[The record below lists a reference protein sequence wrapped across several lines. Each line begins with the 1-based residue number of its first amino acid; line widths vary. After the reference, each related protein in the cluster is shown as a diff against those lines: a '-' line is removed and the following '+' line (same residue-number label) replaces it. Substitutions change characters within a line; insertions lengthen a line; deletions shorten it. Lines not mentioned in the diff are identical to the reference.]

1 MPRRKAIKKRVIVED
16 AIYNSKLVNMII
28 NKILLHG
35 KKNIAQKILYDSM
48 KKIKDLLKKDPIEVL
63 EKAVLNVTP
72 IIELKS
78 RRVGGA
84 TYQVPVEIKPDR
96 RTGIG
101 LRLLIKSARKRT
113 NLGFVSKLTSEIID
127 AYNNTGNAVKRKDE
141 LHKMA
146 EANKAFA
153 SFKF

>member
-1 MPRRKAIKKRVIVED
+1 MPRRKIIKKRIVIED
-16 AIYNSKLVNMII
+16 AIYNSKLVTMVI
-28 NKILLHG
+28 NKVLLHG

-48 KKIKDLLKKDPIEVL
+48 KRIKDILKKDPIEVL

-72 IIELKS
+72 VIELKS

-101 LRLLIKSARKRT
+101 LRLLIRSARKRN
-113 NLGFVSKLTSEIID
+113 NLTFVLKLTSEIID
-127 AYNNTGNAVKRKDE
+127 AYNNTGNAVRRKDE

-153 SFKF
+153 GFKF

>member
-16 AIYNSKLVNMII
+16 AIYNSKLVNMVI

-48 KKIKDLLKKDPIEVL
+48 KKIKDILKKDPIEVL

-84 TYQVPVEIKPDR
+84 TYQVPVEIKADR

-113 NLGFVSKLTSEIID
+113 NLSFVSKLTSEIID
-127 AYNNTGNAVKRKDE
+127 AYNNTGNAVRRKDE